1 MGLEE
6 ILESMRGWEVEDAP
20 GYADQIAQLFGDAKA
35 GADASLAE
43 VNSALEQKD
52 AEIQR
57 LQAENY
63 KLMSAVG
70 SAGAVSTDPTRP
82 TPRPSLMGRTR
93 PSRILPSLSKV
104 VMSNARTVSNR

>member
-6 ILESMRGWEVEDAP
+6 ILEAMRGWEVQDAP
-20 GYADQIAQLFGDAKA
+20 GYADQIAQLFGDATA
-35 GADASLAE
+35 GADAALAE
-43 VNSALEQKD
+43 VNSSLEQRD

-70 SAGAVSTDPTRP
+70 SAGAVSADPDPTGP
-82 TPRPSLMGRTR
+82 EPEPDGEDSPVDDITEYIESGDE
-93 PSRILPSLSKV
+93 
-104 VMSNARTVSNR
+104 

>member
-6 ILESMRGWEVEDAP
+6 ILEAMRGWEVQDAP
-20 GYADQIAQLFGDAKA
+20 GYADQIAQLFGDATA
-35 GADASLAE
+35 GADAALAE
-43 VNSALEQKD
+43 VNSSLEQKD

-70 SAGAVSTDPTRP
+70 SAGGASADPDPTDPAPEPDSEDAPVADITEFIE
-82 TPRPSLMGRTR
+82 SGDE
-93 PSRILPSLSKV
+93 
-104 VMSNARTVSNR
+104 